1 MDINKIRKINPTIV
15 HGNRIDSFEKQLI
28 KLNYGELDMNYPML
42 ISTDSRCLKF
52 ISKIDVNR
60 PLLINPKKVLRIKTN
75 HNLDIPFIMDCYDLL
90 ENSLFSV
97 DSLTKETSKVIV
109 SGRYEEDTGNPI
121 IIVCRHDAKRFEIDV
136 NQITSYYGKEKF
148 VSLLRN
154 SWEQGKCFDKNNC
167 LSDLDYNKKI
177 EQLIKYTRLQLP
189 NYLTYAL
196 SSTYYRQSFTKNQVE
211 QDLSKE
217 KPKAKQM
224 LNNLKNKSQDTFQ
237 KAHKKRRDK
246 EMER

>member
-60 PLLINPKKVLRIKTN
+60 PLLINPKKVLRIKTR
-75 HNLDIPFIMDCYDLL
+75 DCQ
-90 ENSLFSV
+90 V
-97 DSLTKETSKVIV
+97 K
-109 SGRYEEDTGNPI
+109 
-121 IIVCRHDAKRFEIDV
+121 C
-136 NQITSYYGKEKF
+136 

-189 NYLTYAL
+189 NYLSIAL
-196 SSTYYRQSFTKNQVE
+196 SDFILINFFWNFK
-211 QDLSKE
+211 
-217 KPKAKQM
+217 
-224 LNNLKNKSQDTFQ
+224 
-237 KAHKKRRDK
+237 
-246 EMER
+246 